1 MPALPEATFR
11 AVPLGRILLAMLLLD
26 DGDALRARGG
36 RDPSRRDQ
44 TMEPEDAMSAA
55 PAPLD
60 VSLDHDFHI
69 DIDRALLC
77 ADCSHVYQMPR
88 STCPSCTS
96 RSALPLAKVL
106 SERARTVVVKA

>member
-1 MPALPEATFR
+1 
-11 AVPLGRILLAMLLLD
+11 
-26 DGDALRARGG
+26 
-36 RDPSRRDQ
+36 
-44 TMEPEDAMSAA
+44 MSAA

-96 RSALPLAKVL
+96 CTSLPLARVL
-106 SERARTVVVKA
+106 SERTKAEAVKA